1 MEELAKKKKW
11 YQKMTK
17 PEFNIDDHSG
27 EKLRKRI
34 EEKLRKTTSK
44 DKKRQILDFSSRIL
58 ELQVDSEEEALYLI
72 YSMSYTLG
80 SVAFEISQ
88 FSLAFML
95 ETASRSAAQELTLTL
110 EE

>member
-1 MEELAKKKKW
+1 
-11 YQKMTK
+11 MTK
-17 PEFNIDDHSG
+17 TTFKIDDHAG

-34 EEKLRKTTSK
+34 EEKIRKNT
-44 DKKRQILDFSSRIL
+44 DEYKKRKILDASSQLL
-58 ELQVDSEEEALYLI
+58 ELEVESEEEALYLI

-80 SVAFEISQ
+80 CVAFEISQ

>member
-1 MEELAKKKKW
+1 
-11 YQKMTK
+11 MTK
-17 PEFNIDDHSG
+17 PKFRIDDHVG
-27 EKLRKRI
+27 EKIRKRI
-34 EEKLRKTTSK
+34 EEKISK
-44 DKKRQILDFSSRIL
+44 NTHEDKKRQILDFSSGIL
-58 ELQVDSEEEALYLI
+58 ELELESEEEALYLI

>member
-1 MEELAKKKKW
+1 
-11 YQKMTK
+11 MTK
-17 PEFNIDDHSG
+17 AKFKIDDHTG

-34 EEKLRKTTSK
+34 EKKIRKNT
-44 DKKRQILDFSSRIL
+44 DEYKRRKILDVSSKIL
-58 ELQVDSEEEALYLI
+58 ELEVASEEEALYLI

>member
-1 MEELAKKKKW
+1 
-11 YQKMTK
+11 MTK
-17 PEFNIDDHSG
+17 SKFKIDDHTG

-34 EEKLRKTTSK
+34 EEKIRKNT
-44 DKKRQILDFSSRIL
+44 DEYKRRKILDVSSKIL
-58 ELQVDSEEEALYLI
+58 ELEVASEEEALYLI